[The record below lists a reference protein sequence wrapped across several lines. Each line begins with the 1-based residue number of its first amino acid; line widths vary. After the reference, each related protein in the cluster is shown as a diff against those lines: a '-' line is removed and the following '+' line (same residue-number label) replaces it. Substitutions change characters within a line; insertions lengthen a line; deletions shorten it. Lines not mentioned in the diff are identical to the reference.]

1 MARIGREKSSIGIY
15 HVLLRGMNVL
25 FKNDDDF
32 AEFTN
37 ILRRYTSG
45 GTIEIYAY
53 SLLKNRVHL
62 VLKAANIG
70 LALKPICTSY
80 ARYFNRTH
88 ISSGKIFYD
97 RFKSEPI
104 NSKKELADVVA
115 FVNNISKK
123 AGEDYPFSSL
133 PPLSREFCNVSG
145 ELSKKEFE
153 SSNFSNMYIED
164 FDCLSQKELSGY
176 IFDITGTLAKDFKT
190 LPKAELDAKIA
201 ALTEKH
207 WISGTKIFE
216 LLGIRKTAQKA
227 PSAKPAAKKSAPAPK
242 KSPTPKAEKPEPKPE
257 PKKELSVWLL

>member
-1 MARIGREKSSIGIY
+1 MKGGNFMARIGREKSKMDIY

-32 AEFTN
+32 VEFTN
-37 ILRRYTSG
+37 ILRRYAASG
-45 GTIEIYAY
+45 GIEIYSY

-62 VLKAANIG
+62 AVKAENIG

-115 FVNNISKK
+115 FINNISKK
-123 AGEDYPFSSL
+123 AGDDYPFSSL
-133 PPLSREFCNVSG
+133 DKSASEFCNVSG
-145 ELSKKEFE
+145 ELTKKEFVATE
-153 SSNFSNMYIED
+153 FSNMYIED
-164 FDCLSQKELSGY
+164 FDCLSQKELTGY
-176 IFDITGTLAKDFKT
+176 IFDLTGVNAKDFKF
-190 LPKAELDAKIA
+190 LSKAEFDEKIEI
-201 ALTEKH
+201 LTEKH

-216 LLGIRKTAQKA
+216 LLGIKK
-227 PSAKPAAKKSAPAPK
+227 AAKKTTQKPVKKVSPVPKNAP
-242 KSPTPKAEKPEPKPE
+242 KPEPKPE